1 MRRRTG
7 NLVLDGIGV
16 ALGIAGL
23 VVGFMKQGQEEKELE
38 TKIKSI
44 ACDTYVDMKKADK
57 TVAAEVD
64 IKKKEEEIKEANEK
78 KGKS

>member
-7 NLVLDGIGV
+7 NLILDGIGV

-23 VVGFMKQGQEEKELE
+23 VVGFMKSQQEEKELE

-44 ACDTYVDMKKADK
+44 ACDTYVDMNKGVKQ
-57 TVAAEVD
+57 VD
-64 IKKKEEEIKEANEK
+64 TEIKEANEK
-78 KGKS
+78 KEES

>member
-7 NLVLDGIGV
+7 NLILDGIGV

-23 VVGFMKQGQEEKELE
+23 VVGFMKGQQEEKELE

-44 ACDTYVDMKKADK
+44 ACDTYVDMNKANK
-57 TVAAEVD
+57 QVEEIANEN
-64 IKKKEEEIKEANEK
+64 KEEE
-78 KGKS
+78 S

>member
-64 IKKKEEEIKEANEK
+64 IKKNEEKIKEANEK
-78 KGKS
+78 KEES

>member
-23 VVGFMKQGQEEKELE
+23 VVGFMKGQQEEKELE
-38 TKIKSI
+38 NKIKSI
-44 ACDTYVDMKKADK
+44 ACDTYVDMNKANKQVD
-57 TVAAEVD
+57 TEVN
-64 IKKKEEEIKEANEK
+64 IIKKEEEIKEANEK
-78 KGKS
+78 KEES